1 MLAPRGMTQFV
12 NQFLYC
18 VEGEM
23 NHALITLKL
32 RNGLTQPRTPLANG
46 GVVGSK
52 QNPAC

>member
-23 NHALITLKL
+23 NHAKFNHDLLI
-32 RNGLTQPRTPLANG
+32 R
-46 GVVGSK
+46 
-52 QNPAC
+52 